1 MNLFMILTIFHP
13 RQLSQIEQWTSA
25 MMAWVTRPLALSL
38 PQLEKTSWS
47 ISQESQKK
55 KHIHEWGDG
64 LEKCWFGMPYK
75 RTKPQCW
82 HCNFE
87 QKGQLLHNAERK
99 KERKKE
105 RRKRKKIPDWWRW
118 EKSTTSKVEQLWIHE
133 ERNIFILNI
142 ESVKYYKFKSFEG
155 GSMEYAL
162 NCSKYLHQLSYYSNN
177 LIFIFNLI
185 NTTLCKP
192 GIN

>member
-13 RQLSQIEQWTSA
+13 RQLSQIEPWTSA

-47 ISQESQKK
+47 ISQESSVRVGILSQKK

-64 LEKCWFGMPYK
+64 HALQKNQASVLTLQLWTKCLIPM
-75 RTKPQCW
+75 TKKVSC
-82 HCNFE
+82 FIML
-87 QKGQLLHNAERK
+87 KGKK
-99 KERKKE
+99 KEI
-105 RRKRKKIPDWWRW
+105 KRKKIPDWWRW

-142 ESVKYYKFKSFEG
+142 ESV
-155 GSMEYAL
+155 
-162 NCSKYLHQLSYYSNN
+162 N
-177 LIFIFNLI
+177 
-185 NTTLCKP
+185 
-192 GIN
+192 